1 MGRNAAGES
10 FLRGFLQHSAAS
22 SFYVQVEDKSHG
34 NIFAETAKTM
44 GRSEP
49 IYPVTREN
57 ISTLSVPGTIF
68 HPGPGLRDASWH
80 RSLFGNNG
88 WSLCGIT
95 HTTSSA
101 AAMDAIADLLTIP
114 VQSWDAL
121 ICTSSAV
128 KSNVEKILQA
138 QADYLQ
144 DRLGAS
150 KFVLPQMPVIPLGI
164 HTEDF
169 NFKEELRRKARQRQ
183 GISGD
188 TIVVLFMGR
197 LSFHAKAHPLAMY
210 QALER
215 AAQNTGKPVTVIEC
229 GWHAND
235 YIRDAFTQAATLAA
249 PSVSFVTL
257 DGRDENSRAD
267 AWASADIF
275 CSLSDNIQET
285 FGITPIEAMAAGLP
299 VIVSDWDGYK
309 DTVRHGIDGFRVPT
323 ILPQP
328 GLGGDLAARHALG
341 LDTYD
346 LYCGKSCM
354 LAAVD
359 VSATAQAFEDLISS
373 PDLRKSMGEEG
384 RARARS
390 TYDWSKIIPTYED
403 LWADLDERRKG
414 VSTQSKSL
422 AHPWP
427 ARLDP
432 FYAFANYPTSTL
444 TGQSLISVD
453 AGDTIESLHEK
464 FKALSSLAMVKF
476 AQAKFVEEEEVLAI
490 FASLLDGPYLAQKLV
505 EQFPV
510 ARQPFVLRSLAW
522 LAKLGLIGVKA

>member
-1 MGRNAAGES
+1 
-10 FLRGFLQHSAAS
+10 
-22 SFYVQVEDKSHG
+22 
-34 NIFAETAKTM
+34 
-44 GRSEP
+44 
-49 IYPVTREN
+49 
-57 ISTLSVPGTIF
+57 
-68 HPGPGLRDASWH
+68 
-80 RSLFGNNG
+80 
-88 WSLCGIT
+88 
-95 HTTSSA
+95 
-101 AAMDAIADLLTIP
+101 
-114 VQSWDAL
+114 
-121 ICTSSAV
+121 
-128 KSNVEKILQA
+128 
-138 QADYLQ
+138 
-144 DRLGAS
+144 
-150 KFVLPQMPVIPLGI
+150 
-164 HTEDF
+164 
-169 NFKEELRRKARQRQ
+169 
-183 GISGD
+183 
-188 TIVVLFMGR
+188 
-197 LSFHAKAHPLAMY
+197 
-210 QALER
+210 
-215 AAQNTGKPVTVIEC
+215 
-229 GWHAND
+229 
-235 YIRDAFTQAATLAA
+235 LAA

-257 DGRDENSRAD
+257 DGRDENSRTD

-390 TYDWSKIIPTYED
+390 IYDWSKIIPTYED
-403 LWADLDERRKG
+403 LWADLGERRKG

-453 AGDTIESLHEK
+453 AGATIESLHEK
-464 FKALSSLAMVKF
+464 FQTLSSLAMVKF
-476 AQAKFVEEEEVLAI
+476 AQVKFVEEEEVLAI
-490 FASLLDGPYLAQKLV
+490 FTSLLGGPSLAQKLV
-505 EQFPV
+505 EQFPA
-510 ARQPFVLRSLAW
+510 ARQPFVLRSLSW
-522 LAKLGLIGVKA
+522 LAKLGVIGVKA